1 MRRLVVLLAGLAAC
15 DSPAEP
21 AQPPPPAPTRVDVGA
36 PARDDPPAELTP
48 QQTSELRAAAQTL
61 GRGCDRDALDVARG
75 LQRTV
80 GDQPAVVET
89 LKVAF
94 AACQD
99 PEALAELLARTT
111 PDDAPLRARLELGAA
126 WVRAARYQDAVDV
139 LEPLLESEGEG
150 SKAAW
155 LTGFALFHAGDSE
168 RARPLLESA
177 RSHASKTVSD
187 AWLLIGLCK
196 LHTGETEAATAEFER
211 GVEVVP
217 DDPSLWSALSRAY
230 AADGRHEDAARAS
243 RRAREVRDAKSAGLR
258 TQMWLAARATQLRHA
273 AAEGNVEDVE
283 RVFEQM
289 WPDAPREIRVQ
300 MLNVRAKVYAQAN
313 LDAKAEAD
321 RAQARALQ
329 ETAP

>member
-1 MRRLVVLLAGLAAC
+1 MRRFALLAVVAAC
-15 DSPAEP
+15 GSPTEPAEP
-21 AQPPPPAPTRVDVGA
+21 APPPPRADVGA
-36 PARDDPPAELTP
+36 PPEVPPPELSP
-48 QQTSELRAAAQTL
+48 QQASELRTAANTL
-61 GRGCDRDALDVARG
+61 GRGCDRDALDVVRG
-75 LQRTV
+75 LQREV
-80 GDQPAVVET
+80 GDRPAVVDA

-94 AACQD
+94 GACQD

-111 PDDAPLRARLELGAA
+111 AADAPVRARLELGAA
-126 WVRAARYQDAVDV
+126 WVRAARYEDAVAV
-139 LEPLLESEGEG
+139 LEPLLESEGDG

-177 RSHASKTVSD
+177 RPHASKTVSD

-196 LHTGETEAATAEFER
+196 LHAGEVEAATAEFER
-211 GVEVVP
+211 GVEVVT
-217 DDPSLWSALSRAY
+217 DDPALWSALSRAY
-230 AADGRHEDAARAS
+230 TSGGRLDDAARAS
-243 RRAREVRDAKSAGLR
+243 ERAREARDARSAGLR
-258 TQMWLAARATQLRHA
+258 TQMWLAARATALRHA
-273 AAEGNVEDVE
+273 AAENDVEEVE

-300 MLNVRAKVYAQAN
+300 MLAARAKVYAQAN

-329 ETAP
+329 TKP